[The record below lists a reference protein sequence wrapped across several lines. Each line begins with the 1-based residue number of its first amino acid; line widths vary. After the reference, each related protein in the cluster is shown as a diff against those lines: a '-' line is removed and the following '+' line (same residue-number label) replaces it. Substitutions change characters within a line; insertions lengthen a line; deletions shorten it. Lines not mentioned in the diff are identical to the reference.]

1 MPLEKHFASS
11 VPGQDKQ
18 MTSFGTQTT
27 YSTSSAMMMTQ
38 NPDGH
43 ECAEAKDLLNH
54 LETLFAAGL
63 LKP

>member
-1 MPLEKHFASS
+1 
-11 VPGQDKQ
+11 
-18 MTSFGTQTT
+18 
-27 YSTSSAMMMTQ
+27 MMTQ